1 MFELIILCK
10 NEEYY
15 QLHTFI
21 VKYQYMS
28 QTEKLVSYSMQDFI
42 GTLKIIV
49 YLSQKIYNKQL
60 KVQSS
65 NQVLNSVDLVGF
77 LIDSHLATFTFLG
90 HERML

>member
-1 MFELIILCK
+1 
-10 NEEYY
+10 
-15 QLHTFI
+15 
-21 VKYQYMS
+21 MS

>member
-15 QLHTFI
+15 QLHTLI
-21 VKYQYMS
+21 VKYQRTS

>member
-21 VKYQYMS
+21 VKYQCMS

>member
-1 MFELIILCK
+1 MQERRILSVAHFHCK
-10 NEEYY
+10 IPMYESNW
-15 QLHTFI
+15 
-21 VKYQYMS
+21 
-28 QTEKLVSYSMQDFI
+28 KLVSYSMQDFI

>member
-1 MFELIILCK
+1 
-10 NEEYY
+10 
-15 QLHTFI
+15 
-21 VKYQYMS
+21 
-28 QTEKLVSYSMQDFI
+28 MQDFI

-77 LIDSHLATFTFLG
+77 LTDSHLATFTFLG